1 MKPFID
7 EDFLLQN
14 PMSVKLYHDYAKDMP
29 IFDYHCHLK
38 PEEIWEDKRFKNIT
52 EIWLYGDHYKWRVMR
67 LNGVP
72 EKYITG
78 DADDYEKFLAWAKTL
93 SRCVGNP
100 LYHWTHLELQRYF
113 GIYDILNE
121 ETAPAIWEKC
131 NQVIARE
138 DFSARQFLDK
148 FKVLALGTT
157 DDPIDT
163 LEYHDKIRK
172 EGVLKTKVLPTYRP
186 DKAMNIDHSDFA
198 SYIKVLSEVVGYKIR
213 TIESLYQALEDRM
226 DYFKERGCAFSDH
239 ALLDVPYAESSLE
252 EQDAIFQK
260 ALEGQGLTTEEVEK
274 YKTGVLLFLGEQYA
288 KRDWAMQLHIGA
300 LRNNSKRMFSKLGPD
315 TGYDSVADGCIA
327 SNLSALLNAL
337 EEKEALPKII
347 LYTLNPVHNYV
358 LATML
363 GNFATDGVQ
372 GKMQFGSGWWFCDQK
387 DGMITQMTDLAN
399 VGILAN
405 FIGMLTDSRSF
416 LSYPRHEYFRRVLCN
431 LIGQWA
437 ENGEV
442 PYDHKF
448 LGKIVQDI
456 SFTNAK
462 NYFGVEL

>member
-1 MKPFID
+1 
-7 EDFLLQN
+7 
-14 PMSVKLYHDYAKDMP
+14 
-29 IFDYHCHLK
+29 
-38 PEEIWEDKRFKNIT
+38 
-52 EIWLYGDHYKWRVMR
+52 
-67 LNGVP
+67 
-72 EKYITG
+72 
-78 DADDYEKFLAWAKTL
+78 
-93 SRCVGNP
+93 
-100 LYHWTHLELQRYF
+100 
-113 GIYDILNE
+113 
-121 ETAPAIWEKC
+121 
-131 NQVIARE
+131 
-138 DFSARQFLDK
+138 
-148 FKVLALGTT
+148 
-157 DDPIDT
+157 
-163 LEYHDKIRK
+163 
-172 EGVLKTKVLPTYRP
+172 
-186 DKAMNIDHSDFA
+186 
-198 SYIKVLSEVVGYKIR
+198 
-213 TIESLYQALEDRM
+213 
-226 DYFKERGCAFSDH
+226 
-239 ALLDVPYAESSLE
+239 
-252 EQDAIFQK
+252 
-260 ALEGQGLTTEEVEK
+260 
-274 YKTGVLLFLGEQYA
+274 
-288 KRDWAMQLHIGA
+288 MQLHIGA

-337 EEKEALPKII
+337 EEKEALPKTI